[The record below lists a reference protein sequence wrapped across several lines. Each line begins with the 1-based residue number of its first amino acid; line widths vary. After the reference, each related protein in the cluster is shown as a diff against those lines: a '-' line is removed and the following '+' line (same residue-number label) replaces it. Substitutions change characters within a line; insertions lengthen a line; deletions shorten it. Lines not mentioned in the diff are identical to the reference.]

1 MGTTSE
7 RILEQMDLV
16 VGLAERLVNWE
27 GAMAA
32 RNLSLA
38 AVVAASLLQFAC
50 HAERL
55 APGHP
60 APRPRVALAE
70 IERARQ
76 PAAPLS
82 LDEVV
87 ACSRVGQ
94 GSEALLDEIRRT
106 ATRHP
111 ISPSEAVRSRLQ
123 GVAPE
128 VLDALNEAHTRW
140 AQDEAAAVRARRDA
154 EQAAALKR
162 AQADAERYRRSV
174 PYADPFWPYRSYPF
188 GYPYR
193 HPRRAPYGGFGWGI
207 QIRP

>member
-1 MGTTSE
+1 
-7 RILEQMDLV
+7 
-16 VGLAERLVNWE
+16 
-27 GAMAA
+27 MAG
-32 RNLSLA
+32 RNLTFA
-38 AVVAASLLQFAC
+38 VAAAAALLQLAC
-50 HAERL
+50 AAPNASPQAIQRL
-55 APGHP
+55 DP
-60 APRPRVALAE
+60 AALAE

-87 ACSRVGQ
+87 ARSRAGQ

-111 ISPSEAVRSRLQ
+111 ISPSEAVRLKAQ

-193 HPRRAPYGGFGWGI
+193 HPRFAPYGGFGWGI

>member
-1 MGTTSE
+1 
-7 RILEQMDLV
+7 
-16 VGLAERLVNWE
+16 
-27 GAMAA
+27 MAA

-50 HAERL
+50 ATPNASPQAIQRL
-55 APGHP
+55 DP
-60 APRPRVALAE
+60 AALAE

-87 ACSRVGQ
+87 ARSRAGQ
-94 GSEALLDEIRRT
+94 GSEALIDEIRRT

-111 ISPSEAVRSRLQ
+111 ISPSEAVRLKAQ

-140 AQDEAAAVRARRDA
+140 AQDEAAA
-154 EQAAALKR
+154 LKR
-162 AQADAERYRRSV
+162 AQADAERYRRSA

-193 HPRRAPYGGFGWGI
+193 HPRFAPYGGFGWGI